1 MEAVMIAGLAV
12 VVVGGF
18 YSLRDLL
25 DDLGLGAKRAKKGK
39 RDSGNSTLVGKGV
52 LTAQGRVKEMAGM
65 NV

>member
-1 MEAVMIAGLAV
+1 MIAGLAV

-25 DDLGLGAKRAKKGK
+25 DDLGLGETSAKKSR
-39 RDSGNSTLVGKGV
+39 RDSGNSTLVGKDV
-52 LTAQGRVKEMAGM
+52 LTTQGRVKEMAGM